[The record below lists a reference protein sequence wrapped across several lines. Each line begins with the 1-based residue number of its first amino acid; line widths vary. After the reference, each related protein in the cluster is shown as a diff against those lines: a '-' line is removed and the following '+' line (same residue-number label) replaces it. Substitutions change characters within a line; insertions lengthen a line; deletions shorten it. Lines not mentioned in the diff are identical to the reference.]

1 VAVLLSASACST
13 AGSHALTPPAGRA
26 AHDIAR
32 DVKECTA
39 ASQPGVGGYA
49 RAAGT
54 AVGTGLALHVVAP
67 IVGVWTLVGPSAAS
81 PPATSP
87 GPLSSDPFSALLVAG
102 AISTVVGL
110 VVGPVIAM
118 QYGKEALQDAA
129 QKELDQCLQSR
140 GYVEP
145 PAPSMPQKRVL
156 VVLDDATEAEW
167 VTAFFT
173 ELNRRQHAIGKTSYV
188 EVRSSEPEAADRS
201 GWDVVVAGSARL
213 TESLRGAIPGTP
225 VVTAGADVD
234 PAQVDLAAEL
244 NRERLELL
252 RVAAPSI
259 DTVAVL
265 ANPNNPA
272 HAAWMTQL
280 TTTSGHVAV
289 IRVVART
296 DADLPEAFASAS
308 AAAAIIILPDREFRR
323 LAASIASHALRHR
336 LLTIAGDPGFADAGG
351 LFAYHPSPVDGW
363 REAAVF
369 VHRFLTAATPG
380 SYASRTAS
388 AREFVVNVQTAE
400 ALGIT
405 LPPRITLKATRIIR

>member
-1 VAVLLSASACST
+1 MR
-13 AGSHALTPPAGRA
+13 P
-26 AHDIAR
+26 
-32 DVKECTA
+32 
-39 ASQPGVGGYA
+39 
-49 RAAGT
+49 
-54 AVGTGLALHVVAP
+54 
-67 IVGVWTLVGPSAAS
+67 
-81 PPATSP
+81 
-87 GPLSSDPFSALLVAG
+87 
-102 AISTVVGL
+102 
-110 VVGPVIAM
+110 
-118 QYGKEALQDAA
+118 
-129 QKELDQCLQSR
+129 
-140 GYVEP
+140 
-145 PAPSMPQKRVL
+145 
-156 VVLDDATEAEW
+156 EAEW

-173 ELNRRQHAIGKTSYV
+173 ELSRRQHAIGKTSYV

-213 TESLRGAIPGTP
+213 TESLRRAIPGTP

-234 PAQVDLAAEL
+234 PTQVDLAAEL

-280 TTTSGHVAV
+280 TTASGHVRV
-289 IRVVART
+289 IRIVART
-296 DADLPEAFASAS
+296 DADLPAAFASAR
-308 AAAAIIILPDREFRR
+308 AAAAIIILPDREYRR
-323 LAASIASHALRHR
+323 LAASIASRALRHR
-336 LLTIAGDPGFADAGG
+336 LPTIAGDPGFADAGG

-380 SYASRTAS
+380 SYASRTVS